1 MTFAGTPSIF
11 DSIRGA
17 VADLR
22 SPEGA
27 DRNMILGRLQRRL
40 DELDRSQG
48 DLLIGL
54 GRLGAATQRIDVASQ
69 RLEDL
74 EVTVD
79 GLISNV
85 EDADFAEVALD
96 LQRAEQTLM
105 LAQATGARLMQQS
118 LLNYL

>member
-1 MTFAGTPSIF
+1 M
-11 DSIRGA
+11 
-17 VADLR
+17 
-22 SPEGA
+22 
-27 DRNMILGRLQRRL
+27 
-40 DELDRSQG
+40 
-48 DLLIGL
+48 
-54 GRLGAATQRIDVASQ
+54 
-69 RLEDL
+69 
-74 EVTVD
+74 TVD

>member
-1 MTFAGTPSIF
+1 
-11 DSIRGA
+11 
-17 VADLR
+17 
-22 SPEGA
+22 
-27 DRNMILGRLQRRL
+27 MILGRLQRRL

-74 EVTVD
+74 QVTVD

>member
-1 MTFAGTPSIF
+1 M
-11 DSIRGA
+11 
-17 VADLR
+17 ADLR
-22 SPEGA
+22 LGEGA
-27 DRNMILGRLQRRL
+27 DRQVVIRRLQRRL
-40 DELDRSQG
+40 DELDRSQD
-48 DLLIGL
+48 DLLIGS
-54 GRLGAATQRIDVASQ
+54 ASSARPPSGSTSPRQ

-79 GLISNV
+79 ELISNV

-96 LQRAEQTLM
+96 LQRSEQTLM